1 MSSTQAA
8 GGLDAAAAGIRQ
20 GLRRAADTGLPRQ
33 DMEQIARTVVFNAL
47 EQRTGKEVSPPQ
59 IEIFAEFVTLALTAG
74 VTTEHVEHWIADLCG
89 DWG

>member
-20 GLRRAADTGLPRQ
+20 GLRRAADTGLPKQ
-33 DMEQIARTVVFNAL
+33 DVEQIARTVVFDTL
-47 EQRTGKEVSPPQ
+47 GRRTGREISPSQ
-59 IEIFAEFVTLALTAG
+59 IELFAEFVTVALAAG
-74 VTTEHVEHWIADLCG
+74 VTTENVEHWIADLCG